1 MIKIPMDR
9 QNFKKTMASPKR
21 SPEYQITGMRPSKS
35 KISKLRGINYTSN
48 ANLRAVIAY
57 SRKVATSVTISESTQ
72 DKGHSNALG
81 AEKLSLKAATL
92 VVI

>member
-21 SPEYQITGMRPSKS
+21 FLGSQITGMRPSKS
-35 KISKLRGINYTSN
+35 KISKLRGTNYTSN
-48 ANLRAVIAY
+48 ANLRVVIAY
-57 SRKVATSVTISESTQ
+57 SRKAATCVIISGSTQ
-72 DKGHSNALG
+72 DKDHSSALG
-81 AEKLSLKAATL
+81 AEKLSPRAATL